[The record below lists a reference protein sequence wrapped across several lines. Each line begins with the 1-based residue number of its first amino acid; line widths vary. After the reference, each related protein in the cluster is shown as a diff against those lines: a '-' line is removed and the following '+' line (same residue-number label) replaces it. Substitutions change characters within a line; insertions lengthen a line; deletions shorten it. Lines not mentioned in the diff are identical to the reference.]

1 MEGDPFPDRSQCL
14 PLAASLRAVANP
26 APPALPPPYRLG
38 GPAGLVQRP
47 RTELDLG
54 RHVAALA
61 ALVHRAGGLLE
72 AHPPPLQEGA
82 YRGGGMVRHMAAPI
96 PGPLPPPAPLALVD
110 RSREGALRALLALL
124 ANLAVVVVYCRYT
137 AAALPPPPGVLPPPA
152 PVPPP
157 VPLALAAH
165 NMQGGHCPPPALLA
179 QEAPETLH
187 MAAGLA
193 PAGLH
198 MTATRALVVVL
209 HLEEGLLQAPLGLN
223 RKK

>member
-1 MEGDPFPDRSQCL
+1 MS
-14 PLAASLRAVANP
+14 
-26 APPALPPPYRLG
+26 
-38 GPAGLVQRP
+38 
-47 RTELDLG
+47 
-54 RHVAALA
+54 
-61 ALVHRAGGLLE
+61 
-72 AHPPPLQEGA
+72 
-82 YRGGGMVRHMAAPI
+82 API
-96 PGPLPPPAPLALVD
+96 PGPLNPPAPLALVAD
-110 RSREGALRALLALL
+110 RHSEGALRALLALL
-124 ANLAVVVVYCRYT
+124 ALLALVVVLYT
-137 AAALPPPPGVLPPPA
+137 AAALPPPPGVLAPA

-179 QEAPETLH
+179 LEAPETLH

>member
-1 MEGDPFPDRSQCL
+1 ML
-14 PLAASLRAVANP
+14 H
-26 APPALPPPYRLG
+26 LG
-38 GPAGLVQRP
+38 HP
-47 RTELDLG
+47 
-54 RHVAALA
+54 VAALA
-61 ALVHRAGGLLE
+61 APVHRAGGLLE

-124 ANLAVVVVYCRYT
+124 ALLALVVVLYT
-137 AAALPPPPGVLPPPA
+137 AAALPPPPGVLAPA

-157 VPLALAAH
+157 VPLALGAGAH
-165 NMQGGHCPPPALLA
+165 NMKCPPPALLA
-179 QEAPETLH
+179 LEAPETLH

-209 HLEEGLLQAPLGLN
+209 HLEEGLLQAPLGLKQN
-223 RKK
+223 VNQ